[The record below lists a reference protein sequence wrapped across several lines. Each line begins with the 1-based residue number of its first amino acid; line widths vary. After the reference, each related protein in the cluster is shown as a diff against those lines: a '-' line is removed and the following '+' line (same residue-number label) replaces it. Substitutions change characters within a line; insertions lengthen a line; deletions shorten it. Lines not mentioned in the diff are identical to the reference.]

1 MPSRVWELW
10 FVLPSIDLAQRE
22 GRSHAGRLRRW
33 KKRFDP
39 SNSWPES
46 SNLDKTW
53 RRLWPIQNKYGASL
67 PWDDLMILL
76 DVVVLDY
83 MGLNPLVLP
92 VVGTMIG
99 CQAEC
104 LGP

>member
-1 MPSRVWELW
+1 
-10 FVLPSIDLAQRE
+10 
-22 GRSHAGRLRRW
+22 
-33 KKRFDP
+33 
-39 SNSWPES
+39 
-46 SNLDKTW
+46 
-53 RRLWPIQNKYGASL
+53 
-67 PWDDLMILL
+67 MILL